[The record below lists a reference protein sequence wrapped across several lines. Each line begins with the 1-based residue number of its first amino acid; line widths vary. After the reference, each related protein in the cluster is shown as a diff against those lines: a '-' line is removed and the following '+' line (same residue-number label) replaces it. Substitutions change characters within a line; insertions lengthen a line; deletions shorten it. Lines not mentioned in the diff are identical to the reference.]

1 MAKLMRTAFLI
12 GLAVTWRPDA
22 AAGQYSWSTYSVSA
36 GIGTGGF
43 GVGASYTAVD
53 PWYDSYYADPCWD
66 YAYYELYW
74 YECPVGLHRYASRQ
88 SYYRPYGYYGYP
100 NRYPSHSH
108 FSIGL
113 SVNFGF
119 GYRTGYY
126 GYQPV
131 YYGYNRYRP
140 YYPTYGYPVYGYPIY
155 GSPVYGYPVYGYP
168 EYGVVRYGGRRTASV
183 AIPRSLAYRA
193 SPLLPSSPQYKESP
207 QQGRQRTATARSIT
221 SGTTADTRS
230 VSGVRAR
237 ASSGQRS
244 TRVQT
249 PVSQRRTTRVA
260 APTRSRSAGDNS
272 DRGSSAS
279 PTPTNGTRASRAQ
292 TPRPTSR
299 VTAQRATR
307 VRRTDAVQRV
317 VPSTRRGESS
327 NGTQRSAR
335 APAARSDRSSRAPA
349 NATSRAPAP
358 PTAAPSPTT
367 RSRSGVVRRSAP
379 ARERAPVTRSA
390 PSARSRTTSPS
401 RARTASPS
409 RSRAIQPSARRAPTR
424 TQTRAPAARSAAPR
438 ATTSRS
444 RASSGGASR
453 AAPRARTTA
462 PARSRSPRR
471 SGR

>member
-22 AAGQYSWSTYSVSA
+22 AAGQYSWSTFSVSA
-36 GIGTGGF
+36 GLGTGGF
-43 GVGASYTAVD
+43 GVGASYAAVD

-74 YECPVGLHRYASRQ
+74 YECPVGLHRYPSRQ

-100 NRYPSHSH
+100 NRYSSHSH

-131 YYGYNRYRP
+131 YYGYDRYRP
-140 YYPTYGYPVYGYPIY
+140 YYPRNTAWCGTAGGSRTAVVRPAPAYR
-155 GSPVYGYPVYGYP
+155 GSPL
-168 EYGVVRYGGRRTASV
+168 VRS
-183 AIPRSLAYRA
+183 
-193 SPLLPSSPQYKESP
+193 SPLYKESP
-207 QQGRQRTATARSIT
+207 RGDAQRSAMARSIT
-221 SGTTADTRS
+221 SGTTAATRS

-237 ASSGQRS
+237 ASSAQRS

-272 DRGSSAS
+272 ARGSSAS
-279 PTPTNGTRASRAQ
+279 PTPTNGPRASRSQ
-292 TPRPTSR
+292 TPGQSSR
-299 VTAQRATR
+299 VTVQRATR
-307 VRRTDAVQRV
+307 VRPTDAVRRV
-317 VPSTRRGESS
+317 VPSTRRAGSS
-327 NGTQRSAR
+327 NGIQRSAR
-335 APAARSDRSSRAPA
+335 APAARPDRSSRAPA
-349 NATSRAPAP
+349 NATSRP
-358 PTAAPSPTT
+358 
-367 RSRSGVVRRSAP
+367 P
-379 ARERAPVTRSA
+379 ARERAQVTRSA
-390 PSARSRTTSPS
+390 PSARSRTPSPS
-401 RARTASPS
+401 RARTASPN

-424 TQTRAPAARSAAPR
+424 AQTRAPAARSAAPR